1 MIKKSKLRMKHKD
14 KKLSMDDKK
23 RNLNLN
29 D

>member
-14 KKLSMDDKK
+14 QKLSMDGKK
-23 RNLNLN
+23 RNLSLN

>member
-14 KKLSMDDKK
+14 QKLSMDDNK
-23 RNLNLN
+23 RNLSLN

>member
-14 KKLSMDDKK
+14 QKLSMDDQK